1 MLKLW
6 AKYGWKSDFQNGYPK
21 VYFKFFFE
29 LFEIAI
35 LFYLLK
41 SIKICF

>member
-1 MLKLW
+1 MVGKVIF
-6 AKYGWKSDFQNGYPK
+6 KMGTYPR
-21 VYFKFFFE
+21 VYLKFFFE